1 MKIGWLN
8 VRKNKEGTIRMYDFI
23 FEISEILEKDLNEYL
38 EGMKKWNCL
47 IFYC

>member
-1 MKIGWLN
+1 MDDL
-8 VRKNKEGTIRMYDFI
+8 I

-38 EGMKKWNCL
+38 EGMKKWNWL